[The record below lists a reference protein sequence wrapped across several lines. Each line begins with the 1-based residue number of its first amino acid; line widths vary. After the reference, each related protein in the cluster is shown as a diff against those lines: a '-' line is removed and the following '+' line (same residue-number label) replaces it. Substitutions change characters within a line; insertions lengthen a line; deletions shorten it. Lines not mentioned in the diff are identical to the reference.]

1 MKIDQK
7 TIVTAAIA
15 LIIGFLGGHFI
26 SGGTAKTASFPGGG
40 VGFSR
45 GASSGRTMGG
55 GFLSGTVAKQDSGS
69 ITVNT
74 RDGSSHVV
82 LLTPD
87 TTVSKSVNGAL
98 TDIAT
103 GSEVIVSG
111 TTNSDGSVS
120 ASLIQLRP
128 AGSSPIAPGTNAPM
142 IPAPQV
148 Q

>member
-7 TIVTAAIA
+7 TIVTVAVA
-15 LIIGFLGGHFI
+15 LIVGFLGGHFLL
-26 SGGTAKTASFPGGG
+26 GGVPKTSSFPGGST
-40 VGFSR
+40 GFYR
-45 GASSGRTMGG
+45 GASGARSMGG
-55 GFLSGTVAKQDSGS
+55 GFLSGTVAKQDAGS

-98 TDIAT
+98 KDIAT

-128 AGSSPIAPGTNAPM
+128 AGSSPTAPGTNAPM